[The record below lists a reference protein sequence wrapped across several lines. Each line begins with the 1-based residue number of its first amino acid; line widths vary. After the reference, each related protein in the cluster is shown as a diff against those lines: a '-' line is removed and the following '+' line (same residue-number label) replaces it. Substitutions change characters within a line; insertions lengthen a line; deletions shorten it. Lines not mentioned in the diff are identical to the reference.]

1 MHNSKKKCTFAPEM
15 EKQNKNI
22 FKNALYR
29 KWAYM
34 ILAILTS
41 WLMLQHP
48 VCNFLDDKGIIY
60 IRSFSMTQTE
70 FTVTQTELQSNV
82 SYVVDTMSVAGLF
95 YCIIAMIVGSTLCF
109 LCFLDDQ
116 WRIVLATITAAIG
129 VIYYVF
135 LVYYILKMA
144 EDYYATV
151 YPNAMA
157 ILPAIVSWLMIFTRK
172 IVVDEVKAAQNDEPE
187 RQWIKSK

>member
-15 EKQNKNI
+15 EKQVKNI
-22 FKNALYR
+22 FKNALFR

-34 ILAILTS
+34 LLAIIASCTMLT
-41 WLMLQHP
+41 HP

-60 IRSFSMTQTE
+60 VRSFSMTQTE
-70 FTVTQTELQSNV
+70 FKVTQTELQSNV
-82 SYVVDTMSVAGLF
+82 SYVTDTMPVTGLL
-95 YCIIAMIVGSTLCF
+95 YIIIAMIIGSVLCF
-109 LCFLDDQ
+109 ICFLDDQ
-116 WRIVLATITAAIG
+116 WRIVLATTTA
-129 VIYYVF
+129 VIAGFYYIF
-135 LVYYILKMA
+135 LIYYILKMT

-172 IVVDEVKAAQNDEPE
+172 IVVDEVKAGQNDEAE
-187 RQWIKSK
+187 AEMD